1 MSSCRRAFVPSEARA
16 FAPALAPQCGG
27 LFVGLTTSAKPPHIP
42 DMIRIAISQAAF
54 DARSLPALLMILLA
68 GPAYAGSRFGG
79 GFHGGFHGG
88 GHRSGGRARV
98 FFGAYGYG
106 CGYNC
111 G

>member
-54 DARSLPALLMILLA
+54 DAIASTMALGMILLA
-68 GPAYAGSRFGG
+68 GPACAGSRFGG
-79 GFHGGFHGG
+79 GFHGGGFHRGG
-88 GHRSGGRARV
+88 FSAFHRSGG
-98 FFGAYGYG
+98 
-106 CGYNC
+106 
-111 G
+111 